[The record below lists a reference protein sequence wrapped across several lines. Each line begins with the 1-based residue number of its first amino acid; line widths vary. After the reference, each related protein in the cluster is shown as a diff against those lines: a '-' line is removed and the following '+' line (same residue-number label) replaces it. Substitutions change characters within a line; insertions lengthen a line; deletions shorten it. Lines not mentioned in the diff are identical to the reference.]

1 MAKYDVYGIGNA
13 LVDMEY
19 EIEVADLET
28 LGIDKGVM
36 TLVDEQCQLRM
47 MDHLAAYPHQRSSG
61 GSAANSMIAVRQFG
75 GTSFY
80 SCKVAEDD
88 LGHFY
93 MKDLLDGGVDTNHHT
108 EKEAGHT
115 GRCVVLV
122 TPDSDR
128 TSALSWGSAANCPPR
143 SWSRTPCATRLL
155 LHGRLSGHLETARQ
169 ACIAAKRIAEAAG
182 VKTAISLSDPNMV
195 RFFKA
200 GLLEMI
206 GSGVDLLFANEDE
219 AKGVV
224 GTADLDSATDYLK
237 TLSQGVRRDHPGSK
251 GALVWDGQTL
261 IDIDPVKV
269 KAVDTVGAGTCS
281 PALSSMAEG
290 GLGPSTRRRLGF
302 GGIGQ
307 TGDQPGAAHVSG
319 GNPDGSA
326 QPSQGYHLSHRVPG
340 EFPESHHSGHGS
352 RLTRYSS
359 RGLQHPPRN
368 CSAKAAGSGA

>member
-47 MDHLAAYPHQRSSG
+47 MDHLAAHPHQRSSG

-128 TSALSWGSAANCPPR
+128 TLCTFLGISGELSTKELVEDALRDSAYFYMEGYLVTS
-143 SWSRTPCATRLL
+143 
-155 LHGRLSGHLETARQ
+155 ETARQ
-169 ACIAAKRIAEAAG
+169 ACIAAKCVAEAAG

-206 GSGVDLLFANEDE
+206 GAGVDLLFANEDE

-224 GTADLDSATDYLK
+224 GAANLDSAIDYLK
-237 TLSQGVRRDHPGSK
+237 TLSQEFVITRGSK

-269 KAVDTVGAGTCS
+269 KAVDTVGAGDMFAGAFLYGRGQGWDHRRAG
-281 PALSSMAEG
+281 ALASAASAKLVTS
-290 GLGPSTRRRLGF
+290 LGPRMS
-302 GGIGQ
+302 
-307 TGDQPGAAHVSG
+307 AAETQAV
-319 GNPDGSA
+319 
-326 QPSQGYHLSHRVPG
+326 L
-340 EFPESHHSGHGS
+340 HG
-352 RLTRYSS
+352 L
-359 RGLQHPPRN
+359 P
-368 CSAKAAGSGA
+368 

>member
-128 TSALSWGSAANCPPR
+128 TLCTFLGISGELSTKELVEDALRDSAYFYMEGYLVTS
-143 SWSRTPCATRLL
+143 
-155 LHGRLSGHLETARQ
+155 ETARQ
-169 ACIAAKRIAEAAG
+169 ACIAAKRVAEAAG

-224 GTADLDSATDYLK
+224 GTADLDSAIDYLK
-237 TLSQGVRRDHPGSK
+237 TLSQEFVITRGSK

-269 KAVDTVGAGTCS
+269 KAVDTVGAGDMFAGAFLYGRGRGWDHRRAG
-281 PALSSMAEG
+281 ALASAASAKLVTS
-290 GLGPSTRRRLGF
+290 LGPRMS
-302 GGIGQ
+302 
-307 TGDQPGAAHVSG
+307 AAETQAV
-319 GNPDGSA
+319 
-326 QPSQGYHLSHRVPG
+326 L
-340 EFPESHHSGHGS
+340 HG
-352 RLTRYSS
+352 L
-359 RGLQHPPRN
+359 P
-368 CSAKAAGSGA
+368 

>member
-19 EIEVADLET
+19 EVEVADLEA
-28 LGIDKGVM
+28 LGIEKGVM
-36 TLVDEQCQLRM
+36 TLVDEECQLRM
-47 MDHLAAYPHQRSSG
+47 MDHLAAHPHQRGSG

-80 SCKVAEDD
+80 SCKVAGDD

-108 EKEAGHT
+108 EKEPGHT

-128 TSALSWGSAANCPPR
+128 TLCTFLGISGGLSTKELVEDALRDSEYFYMEGYLVTSK
-143 SWSRTPCATRLL
+143 
-155 LHGRLSGHLETARQ
+155 TARQ
-169 ACIAAKRIAEAAG
+169 ACIAAKRLAEAAG

-195 RFFKA
+195 RHFKA

-219 AKGVV
+219 ARDVV
-224 GTADLDSATDYLK
+224 GAANLGGAVDYLK
-237 TLSQGVRRDHPGSK
+237 SLSKEFVITRGAK
-251 GALVWDGQTL
+251 GALIWDGRTL

-269 KAVDTVGAGTCS
+269 EAVDTVGAGDMFAGAFLYGRGQGWDHRRAG
-281 PALSSMAEG
+281 ALASAASARLVTS
-290 GLGPSTRRRLGF
+290 LGPRMAAAETRA
-302 GGIGQ
+302 I
-307 TGDQPGAAHVSG
+307 
-319 GNPDGSA
+319 
-326 QPSQGYHLSHRVPG
+326 
-340 EFPESHHSGHGS
+340 
-352 RLTRYSS
+352 
-359 RGLQHPPRN
+359 LQ
-368 CSAKAAGSGA
+368 SFL

>member
-19 EIEVADLET
+19 EVEVADLEA

-36 TLVDEQCQLRM
+36 TLVDEECQLRM
-47 MDHLAAYPHQRSSG
+47 MDHLAAHPHQRSSG

-80 SCKVAEDD
+80 SCKVAGDD

-108 EKEAGHT
+108 EKEPGHT

-128 TSALSWGSAANCPPR
+128 TLCTFLGISGGLSAKELVEDALRDSEYFYMEGYLVTS
-143 SWSRTPCATRLL
+143 
-155 LHGRLSGHLETARQ
+155 ETARQ
-169 ACIAAKRIAEAAG
+169 ACIAAKRLAEAAG

-200 GLLEMI
+200 GLLAMI

-219 AKGVV
+219 AKGVASA
-224 GTADLDSATDYLK
+224 ADLGSAVDYLK
-237 TLSQGVRRDHPGSK
+237 TLSREFVITRGSK
-251 GALVWDGQTL
+251 GALVWDGRML
-261 IDIDPVKV
+261 IDIDPVTV
-269 KAVDTVGAGTCS
+269 KAVDTVGAGDMFAGAFLYGRGRGWDHRRAG
-281 PALSSMAEG
+281 ALASAASARLVTS
-290 GLGPSTRRRLGF
+290 LGPRMAATETRAILHGF
-302 GGIGQ
+302 
-307 TGDQPGAAHVSG
+307 P
-319 GNPDGSA
+319 
-326 QPSQGYHLSHRVPG
+326 
-340 EFPESHHSGHGS
+340 
-352 RLTRYSS
+352 
-359 RGLQHPPRN
+359 
-368 CSAKAAGSGA
+368 

>member
-128 TSALSWGSAANCPPR
+128 TLCTFLGISGELSTKELVEDALRDSAYFYMEGYLVTS
-143 SWSRTPCATRLL
+143 
-155 LHGRLSGHLETARQ
+155 ETARQ
-169 ACIAAKRIAEAAG
+169 ACIAAKRVAEATG

-224 GTADLDSATDYLK
+224 GTADLDSAIDYLK
-237 TLSQGVRRDHPGSK
+237 TLSQEFVITRGSK

-269 KAVDTVGAGTCS
+269 KAVDTVGAGDMFAGAFLYGRGQGWDHRRAG
-281 PALSSMAEG
+281 ALASAASAKLVTS
-290 GLGPSTRRRLGF
+290 LGPRMSVAETQAVLHGF
-302 GGIGQ
+302 
-307 TGDQPGAAHVSG
+307 P
-319 GNPDGSA
+319 
-326 QPSQGYHLSHRVPG
+326 
-340 EFPESHHSGHGS
+340 
-352 RLTRYSS
+352 
-359 RGLQHPPRN
+359 
-368 CSAKAAGSGA
+368 

>member
-128 TSALSWGSAANCPPR
+128 TLCTFLGISGELSTKELVEDALRDSAYFYMEGYLVTS
-143 SWSRTPCATRLL
+143 
-155 LHGRLSGHLETARQ
+155 ETARQ
-169 ACIAAKRIAEAAG
+169 ACIAAKRVAEATG

-224 GTADLDSATDYLK
+224 GAANLDSAIDYLK
-237 TLSQGVRRDHPGSK
+237 TLSQEFVITRGSK

-269 KAVDTVGAGTCS
+269 KAVDTVGAGDMFAGAFLYGRGQGWDHRRAG
-281 PALSSMAEG
+281 ALASAASAKLVTS
-290 GLGPSTRRRLGF
+290 LGPRMSVAKTQAVLHGF
-302 GGIGQ
+302 
-307 TGDQPGAAHVSG
+307 P
-319 GNPDGSA
+319 
-326 QPSQGYHLSHRVPG
+326 
-340 EFPESHHSGHGS
+340 
-352 RLTRYSS
+352 
-359 RGLQHPPRN
+359 
-368 CSAKAAGSGA
+368 

>member
-19 EIEVADLET
+19 EVEVADLEA
-28 LGIDKGVM
+28 LGIEKGVM
-36 TLVDEQCQLRM
+36 TLVDEECQLRM
-47 MDHLAAYPHQRSSG
+47 MDHLAAHPHQRGSG

-80 SCKVAEDD
+80 SCKVAGDD

-108 EKEAGHT
+108 EKEPGHT

-128 TSALSWGSAANCPPR
+128 TLCTFLGISGGLSTKELVEDALRDSAWFYMEGYLVTS
-143 SWSRTPCATRLL
+143 
-155 LHGRLSGHLETARQ
+155 HTARR
-169 ACIAAKRIAEAAG
+169 ACVAGKRIAEAAG

-195 RFFKA
+195 RFFKP

-219 AKGVV
+219 AKGM
-224 GTADLDSATDYLK
+224 ADTTDLNGAVAYLK
-237 TLSQGVRRDHPGSK
+237 TLSREFIITRGSK

-261 IDIDPVKV
+261 MDIAPVRV
-269 KAVDTVGAGTCS
+269 EAVDTVGAGDMF
-281 PALSSMAEG
+281 AGAFLYGLSQGWNHQRAGTLASAASAKLVTS
-290 GLGPSTRRRLGF
+290 LGPRMAAAETRAVL
-302 GGIGQ
+302 
-307 TGDQPGAAHVSG
+307 
-319 GNPDGSA
+319 
-326 QPSQGYHLSHRVPG
+326 
-340 EFPESHHSGHGS
+340 HSF
-352 RLTRYSS
+352 
-359 RGLQHPPRN
+359 Q
-368 CSAKAAGSGA
+368 

>member
-128 TSALSWGSAANCPPR
+128 TLCTFLGISGELSTKELVEDALRDSAYFYMEGYLVTS
-143 SWSRTPCATRLL
+143 
-155 LHGRLSGHLETARQ
+155 ETARQ
-169 ACIAAKRIAEAAG
+169 ACIAAKRVAEAAG

-224 GTADLDSATDYLK
+224 GTADLESTIDYLK
-237 TLSQGVRRDHPGSK
+237 TLSQEFVITRGSK
-251 GALVWDGQTL
+251 GALVWDGRTL

-269 KAVDTVGAGTCS
+269 KAVDTVGAGDMFAGAFLYGRGRGWDHRRAG
-281 PALSSMAEG
+281 ALASAASAKLVTS
-290 GLGPSTRRRLGF
+290 LGPRMSAAETQAVLHGF
-302 GGIGQ
+302 
-307 TGDQPGAAHVSG
+307 P
-319 GNPDGSA
+319 
-326 QPSQGYHLSHRVPG
+326 
-340 EFPESHHSGHGS
+340 
-352 RLTRYSS
+352 
-359 RGLQHPPRN
+359 
-368 CSAKAAGSGA
+368 

>member
-47 MDHLAAYPHQRSSG
+47 MDHLAAHPHQRSSG

-128 TSALSWGSAANCPPR
+128 TLCTFLGISGELSTKELVEDALRDSAYFYMEGYLVTS
-143 SWSRTPCATRLL
+143 
-155 LHGRLSGHLETARQ
+155 ETARQ
-169 ACIAAKRIAEAAG
+169 ACIAAKRVAEAAG

-224 GTADLDSATDYLK
+224 GTADLDSAIDYLK
-237 TLSQGVRRDHPGSK
+237 TLSQEFVITRGSK

-269 KAVDTVGAGTCS
+269 KAVDTVGAGDMFAGAFLYGRGQGWEHRRAG
-281 PALSSMAEG
+281 ALASAASAKLVTS
-290 GLGPSTRRRLGF
+290 LGPRMS
-302 GGIGQ
+302 
-307 TGDQPGAAHVSG
+307 AAETQAV
-319 GNPDGSA
+319 
-326 QPSQGYHLSHRVPG
+326 L
-340 EFPESHHSGHGS
+340 HG
-352 RLTRYSS
+352 L
-359 RGLQHPPRN
+359 P
-368 CSAKAAGSGA
+368 